1 MEVIALAMAFSC
13 LEDIFYYDKT
23 YNYYMVKFLFI
34 CKSDLIL
41 NTLSVIMN
49 KKDRRNFLWIQR

>member
-13 LEDIFYYDKT
+13 FKDIFYYGKT
-23 YNYYMVKFLFI
+23 YNHYMVNFLFI